1 MLRPPRSLM
10 RRALAAICAAFVL
23 LAPTYALARAYGQY
37 DLKLLL
43 EPSPSAGKGGTFN
56 VAYLDRM
63 LQDLG
68 QHAANYPPQFD
79 SAQDQQRAQRNAASL
94 MGMLDAGFG
103 AAAPPELLLRMG
115 ALGTY
120 GHNLELPDAPAYA
133 ETRFTRLL
141 QTNPEHVAGNY
152 HYGQFL
158 AGTGRAKEALPYLT
172 KAKDKGVVA
181 ALYALGMVHLSLGD
195 KPRAI
200 EMLTAYQRAEP
211 TNGSVG
217 KLIQAIREGKMEVK
231 RVGGK

>member
-1 MLRPPRSLM
+1 MCIFPPLARL
-10 RRALAAICAAFVL
+10 ALAAIFAACTL
-23 LAPTYALARAYGQY
+23 LLPGQALAKEYGQY

-43 EPSPSAGKGGTFN
+43 GASPPPGKGGTFN
-56 VAYLDRM
+56 VAYLDRV

-79 SAQDQQRAQRNAASL
+79 SARDQQRAQRDVGFL

-103 AAAPPELLLRMG
+103 AAAPPEVLLRMG
-115 ALGTY
+115 TLGAY
-120 GHNLELPDAPAYA
+120 GHNLELPNAAAYA
-133 ETRFTRLL
+133 QTRFTRLL

-217 KLIQAIREGKMEVK
+217 KLIQAIREEI
-231 RVGGK
+231 RVE

>member
-1 MLRPPRSLM
+1 MCIFPPLARL
-10 RRALAAICAAFVL
+10 ALAAIFAACTL
-23 LAPTYALARAYGQY
+23 LLPGQALAKEYGQY

-43 EPSPSAGKGGTFN
+43 GASPPPGKGGTFN
-56 VAYLDRM
+56 VAYLDRV

-79 SAQDQQRAQRNAASL
+79 SARDQQRAQRDVGFL

-103 AAAPPELLLRMG
+103 NTAPPELLLRMG
-115 ALGTY
+115 VLGVY
-120 GHNLELPDAPAYA
+120 GHNLQVPNAAAYA
-133 ETRFTRLL
+133 QARFTMLL
-141 QTNPEHVAGNY
+141 EHNPEHAAGNY
-152 HYGQFL
+152 QFGQFL
-158 AGTGRAKEALPYLT
+158 AASGRSKEAMPYLMR
-172 KAKDKGVVA
+172 AKDKGVVPA
-181 ALYALGMVHLSLGD
+181 SYTLGMVYLGLGD